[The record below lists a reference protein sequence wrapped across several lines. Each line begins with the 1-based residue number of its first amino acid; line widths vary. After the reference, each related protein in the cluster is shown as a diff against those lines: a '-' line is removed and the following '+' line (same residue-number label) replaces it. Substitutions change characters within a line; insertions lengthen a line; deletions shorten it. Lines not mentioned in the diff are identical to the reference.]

1 MRMAKPSARDI
12 DAAGELHWILTNIDG
27 RFGGPWETDGPDS
40 LRKLLEPD
48 GEDGEWT
55 NFDED
60 DPSHLQALYNSL
72 AKLLRGAPNFYGRV
86 IGGMCY
92 VICYDKNQILDP
104 SVDYLEL
111 HPDIREG
118 LVLLQAQRDDF
129 LPRLERE
136 ARAAV
141 AATVEAAAQRHLVE
155 MAMESAN
162 QWKPVWIGMDFGKE
176 PASGYRSPA

>member
-55 NFDED
+55 DFDED

-86 IGGMCY
+86 IGIMCY

-104 SVDYLEL
+104 TVDYLEL
-111 HPDIREG
+111 HPDLCAG
-118 LVLLQAQRDDF
+118 LELLKAKRASF
-129 LPRLERE
+129 LPSLEQAARE
-136 ARAAV
+136 AV
-141 AATVEAAAQRHLVE
+141 AETIEAAAARHLGE
-155 MAMESAN
+155 M
-162 QWKPVWIGMDFGKE
+162 KE
-176 PASGYRSPA
+176 LWQA